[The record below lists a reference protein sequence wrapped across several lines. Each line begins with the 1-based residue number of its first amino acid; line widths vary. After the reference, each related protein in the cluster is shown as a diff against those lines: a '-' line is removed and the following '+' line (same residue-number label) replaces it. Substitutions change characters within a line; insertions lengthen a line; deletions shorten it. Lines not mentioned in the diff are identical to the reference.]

1 MEISQTQNDHALT
14 SRQQASVSVDV
25 KNAGKL
31 FLRTEEGDQVTL
43 SLRASAGLSRS
54 ASQTSFADGSRQETF
69 SAEARAAFEYS
80 LTVQGDL
87 NEEELAAIQELAGRV
102 STIAEDFFS
111 GEEFDVF
118 ASAESLS
125 QSLGVIDEIELSLQQ
140 TVTTTFSA
148 ASLVRGAQGEGAQS
162 APEVSGGND
171 GAGIRDLAALA
182 GAVVESVFQEQGRAF
197 AESETLAR
205 SLNDLAQLLRER
217 LLEFLNPLK
226 QLAAHGSEETKSS
239 QETGGPDSKV
249 ETAPTPNEVASPPP
263 TEEV

>member
-1 MEISQTQNDHALT
+1 MEITQTQNDLALT

-25 KNAGKL
+25 QNAGKL

-43 SLRASAGLSRS
+43 SLRASAGFSKS
-54 ASQTSFADGSRQETF
+54 ASQTRFADGSRQEEF

-80 LTVQGDL
+80 LTVEGDL

-111 GEEFDVF
+111 GEEFDAF

-148 ASLVRGAQGEGAQS
+148 ASLVRGVQGEGAQA
-162 APEVSGGND
+162 APEVSDSAD
-171 GAGIRDLAALA
+171 GSGIRDLASLA
-182 GAVVESVFQEQGRAF
+182 GAVVESVFQEQGRPF
-197 AESETLAR
+197 AESEALAK
-205 SLNDLAQLLRER
+205 SLNDLARILKER

-226 QLAAHGSEETKSS
+226 QLATQGPEETGSS
-239 QETGGPDSKV
+239 EETGGPDPQSETVSPTV
-249 ETAPTPNEVASPPP
+249 ETGEPPP